1 MQVGILCTSTGLQSS
16 MENDLSTL
24 CQRARL
30 AYAEHLIRCTDLDPQ
45 DMEAFLSLDGDLDQ
59 ARRWLAF
66 GYAKRRYDPDHV
78 RGLLVYLFSHYYKSS
93 PDDHS
98 KRKLLVQAIKRRAIE
113 LSELTI
119 EKLSGTYLKW
129 DEIFALVGKEFNPSR
144 AKERVR
150 AIYEELRDNTQT
162 RSPL

>member
-1 MQVGILCTSTGLQSS
+1 

-24 CQRARL
+24 CQKARL
-30 AYAEHLIRCTDLDPQ
+30 AYAEHLIRCNDLHPQ

-78 RGLLVYLFSHYYKSS
+78 RGLLVYLFSHYYKS
-93 PDDHS
+93 PDRS
-98 KRKLLVQAIKRRAIE
+98 KRKLLVRAIKRKDVA

-129 DEIFALVGKEFNPSR
+129 DEIFELVGKEFNPSR
-144 AKERVR
+144 VKERVR
-150 AIYEELRDNTQT
+150 AIYEELRAHTQT
-162 RSPL
+162 RSSS